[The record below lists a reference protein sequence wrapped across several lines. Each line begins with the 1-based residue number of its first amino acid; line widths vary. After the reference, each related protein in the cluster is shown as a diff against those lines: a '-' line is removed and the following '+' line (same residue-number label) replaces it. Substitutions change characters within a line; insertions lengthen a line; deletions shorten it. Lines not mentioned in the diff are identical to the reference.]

1 MGRSSKL
8 LQSVNR
14 EENNLLSAVFLLLLT
29 SSARLCLYNIEEKK
43 MGNVILLGKFFLELT
58 GCALAAL
65 RHKVAERRETQTR
78 EISFAHACIPRGQHV
93 RK

>member
-1 MGRSSKL
+1 MGLSPKL
-8 LQSVNR
+8 LQSINR

-65 RHKVAERRETQTR
+65 RHKVAERRETQAR
-78 EISFAHACIPRGQHV
+78 EISFAYACIPRGQHV

>member
-1 MGRSSKL
+1 MGRSPKL
-8 LQSVNR
+8 LQSINR

-43 MGNVILLGKFFLELT
+43 MGNVILLGNFFLELT

-65 RHKVAERRETQTR
+65 RPKVAERREIQTR
-78 EISFAHACIPRGQHV
+78 GFLLHMPVYPGRQHV
-93 RK
+93 RN